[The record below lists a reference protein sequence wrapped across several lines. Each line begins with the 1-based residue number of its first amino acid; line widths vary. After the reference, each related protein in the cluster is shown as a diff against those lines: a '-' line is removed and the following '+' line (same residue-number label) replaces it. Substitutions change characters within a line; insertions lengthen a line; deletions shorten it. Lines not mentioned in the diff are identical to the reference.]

1 MFRQYLAQRIG
12 FPLQDLWTGTEIINS
27 LRLLRGSQYWDETGM
42 HEYRLSKLKALV
54 DHAYHNVPYYRK
66 EFDRIKL
73 KPADIRGFDDLFK
86 IPVVYGKVFRG
97 RNMEF
102 VARGSHQRNIRIG
115 KTGGT
120 TGTPAIVYKDTADR
134 TMTWASYYRWFEWM
148 GVSMG
153 EKTAT
158 FWGAGSV
165 TENNFP
171 ETVRQQIINFL
182 QNAYVFNSFNINKE
196 VLPHVI
202 ERLNRTEP
210 VLLKG
215 YLSSLLFLAGYMNDT
230 GVRLFFPLKA
240 VSSTTETLS
249 LRDREVLTAT
259 FRAPVFDQYGCGEAS
274 GIAYECNQHSGMHI
288 TQEHVIVEILDD
300 NENPTAETGNVIIT
314 NLDNLIMPFIRYA
327 NGDMAAMAKDICSC
341 GVTAPRLISV
351 EGRASDTITLKSG
364 AKVHGVFFT
373 DILYEKGIL
382 TDKIRR
388 FQVLQKRPGEI
399 EFRIES
405 PVRIDNLTDS
415 VLQEVLNKYFTKV
428 EINRF
433 EMLENEPNGK
443 FRYIKSEIS

>member
-1 MFRQYLAQRIG
+1 MFRQLLAQRVG
-12 FPLQDLWTGTEIINS
+12 FPLQDLWTGTDIINS
-27 LRLLRGSQYWDETGM
+27 LRPLRQSQYWNETSM
-42 HEYRLSKLKALV
+42 NEYRLGKLKTLV
-54 DHAYHNVPYYRK
+54 DHAYHNVPYYRE
-66 EFDRIKL
+66 EFDKIKL

-86 IPVVYGKVFRG
+86 IPVVHGKVFRS

-102 VARGSHQRNIRIG
+102 VARCSHQRNIRIG

-134 TMTWASYYRWFEWM
+134 TMTWASYYRWYEWM

-171 ETVRQQIINFL
+171 ESVRQQIINFL
-182 QNAYVFNSFNINKE
+182 QNARVFNSFNINRE
-196 VLPHVI
+196 VLPRVI
-202 ERLNRTEP
+202 AGLSRMEP

-215 YLSSLLFLAGYMNDT
+215 YLSSLLFLAGYMNETD
-230 GVRLFFPLKA
+230 VRLSFPLKA

-249 LRDREVLTAT
+249 ARDREMLTAT

-274 GIAYECNQHSGMHI
+274 GIAYECNQHNGMHI

-300 NENPTAETGNVIIT
+300 NENPSAESGNVVIT

-327 NGDMAAMAKDICSC
+327 NGDVATLAKGICSC
-341 GVTAPRLISV
+341 GVTAPRLLAV

-388 FQVLQKRPGEI
+388 FQVFQKRPGEI

-405 PVRIDNLTDS
+405 PVRTDNLTDS
-415 VLQEVLNKYFTKV
+415 VLQEVLNRYFTKV

-443 FRYIKSEIS
+443 FRYIKSAVS